1 MHARLIVGLTAAAI
15 CCVAAGA
22 GAADSAE
29 FSGFLS
35 DYSEFAPP
43 PGDNIVDLIWLVP
56 DLRARL
62 QGYESIM
69 VDQPEIFLHAES
81 PYGGF
86 KPDEMKAIADG
97 FREAVIQELGT
108 TYAVVEEPG
117 EKVLYLRLAA
127 TNLYVKRKLS
137 KNPLSYTPVGFAV
150 KTVRKALTKNL
161 DKKFSLV
168 ELNVE
173 AELLD
178 SLTGERLSAA
188 VERLGAR
195 KDKETGQKKD
205 PTSWEQLD
213 WAMGECGRRMRCRLD
228 NARRPEAERVDCL

>member
-1 MHARLIVGLTAAAI
+1 MASAI
-15 CCVAAGA
+15 CCGAAW
-22 GAADSAE
+22 AADSPG

-35 DYSEFAPP
+35 NYSELTPP
-43 PGDNIVDLIWLVP
+43 PGDNIVDLTWTAP

-62 QGYESIM
+62 QGYDSIM

-81 PYGGF
+81 PYKGF
-86 KPDEMKAIADG
+86 KPDTMKAIADG
-97 FREAVIQELGT
+97 FRNAVIQELGT

-117 EKVLYLRLAA
+117 ENVLYLRLAA
-127 TNLYVKRKLS
+127 TNLYVKKKRS
-137 KNPLSYTPVGFAV
+137 KNPLAYTPIGIV
-150 KTVRKALTKNL
+150 KNTVQKALTKDL
-161 DKKFSLV
+161 DKKFSFV

-178 SLTGERLSAA
+178 STTGERLGAA

-205 PTSWEQLD
+205 ASSMEQME
-213 WAMGECGRRMRCRLD
+213 WAMGECGRRLRCRLD
-228 NARRPEAERVDCL
+228 NARRPQEEQVDCL